1 MIRGSRRTRVTAI
14 AALTGLALFAT
25 PITGPAQAGPTT
37 TAPTYAVGKGSD
49 SGTGHVGWWYDKLK
63 VGRAHAEATGAGVTV
78 AVIDGSIDPS
88 VAELQ
93 GVDLTR
99 RVDCDGNRVPIR
111 SGSLDDHGTLMSAL
125 IAGTGRGNGPGG
137 AGVRGIAPDAKLLFY
152 GIDTA
157 IEPGAKLFYECDG
170 YNSPGLVRD
179 AVKRG
184 ADVISISIG
193 GLGGDWFKR
202 ALKAARD
209 KGAVVVASSGDAS
222 ANGLGVESPARFP
235 GVVAVNAVDRNA
247 KPWRYNPAV
256 SIVRKPIAE
265 IKEGFPVI
273 SAPGVDL
280 KTLRWR
286 DGGWHSDAPAT
297 GTSPA
302 TALVS
307 GALALVKQKYPEATG
322 NQLIQ
327 NLIHFTGGT
336 RAYSFDR
343 EYGFGIVSLEKMLDH
358 DPTGW
363 PDENPLLKGPAAA
376 VKDYPMSAY
385 QAPSPSPAAQTPSAS
400 PAPSAAPPPSA
411 AQSEA
416 ESDGP
421 AAGLWFLIG
430 AGVLVVGAAVV
441 FISFRRRRSPASLPS
456 QSEV

>member
-1 MIRGSRRTRVTAI
+1 MGSTLSTVSLRTRVTAL
-14 AALTGLALFAT
+14 AAVAGCALLAT
-25 PITGPAQAGPTT
+25 VSTGPVQAAVSAPPYAVTASSDDAGP
-37 TAPTYAVGKGSD
+37 
-49 SGTGHVGWWYDKLK
+49 VGWWFEKLQVAK
-63 VGRAHAEATGAGVTV
+63 AHTEATGDGVTV
-78 AVIDGSIDPS
+78 AIIDGSIDPS

-99 RVDCDGNRVPIR
+99 RVDCDGERVPAR
-111 SGSLDDHGTLMSAL
+111 SGSIDDHGTLMSAL

-152 GIDTA
+152 SIETKV
-157 IEPGAKLFYECDG
+157 EPGAKLFYECDG
-170 YNSPGLVRD
+170 YNSPGMVRD

-202 ALKAARD
+202 SLKVARD
-209 KGAVVVASSGDAS
+209 RGAVVVASSGDAS
-222 ANGLGVESPARFP
+222 ANGLGVENPARFP
-235 GVVAVNAVDRNA
+235 GVVAVNAVDRKA
-247 KPWRYNPAV
+247 KPWRNNPAV
-256 SIVRKPIAE
+256 SVVDKPVAD

-280 KTLRWR
+280 KSLRWR
-286 DGGWHSDAPAT
+286 DGAWHSDAATT

-302 TALVS
+302 TALVA

-336 RAYSFDR
+336 RPYSFDKQ
-343 EYGFGIVSLEKMLDH
+343 YGFGIVSLEKMLEH

-376 VKDYPMSAY
+376 LEDYPMSAY
-385 QAPSPSPAAQTPSAS
+385 QEPAASAAAESPSAS
-400 PAPSAAPPPSA
+400 PTPAA
-411 AQSEA
+411 AQQPTDEQ
-416 ESDGP
+416 SDSGGFP
-421 AAGLWFLIG
+421 VWLWSVIG
-430 AGVLVVGAAVV
+430 AGVLVVGAAAVS
-441 FISFRRRRSPASLPS
+441 ISFRRRRSPAAALS